1 MEVGNAQLRLDA
13 SLYSFNKAKDIKSQE
28 ILSALGMT
36 PQTQKAQS
44 EIDSSIKQ
52 ASSNVTGQGM
62 KLDIKA

>member
-52 ASSNVTGQGM
+52 TSSNVTGQGM

>member
-13 SLYSFNKAKDIKSQE
+13 SLYSFNKAKDVKSQE

-52 ASSNVTGQGM
+52 TSSNVTGQGM